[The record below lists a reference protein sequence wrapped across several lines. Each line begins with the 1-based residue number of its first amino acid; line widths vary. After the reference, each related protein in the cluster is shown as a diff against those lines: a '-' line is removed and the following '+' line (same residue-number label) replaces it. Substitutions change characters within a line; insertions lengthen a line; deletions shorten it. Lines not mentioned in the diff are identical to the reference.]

1 MENMKRAISAFM
13 ALVLVLGMLPGVP
26 MFAGAE
32 EVEPQPETVAV
43 ETTEAVTEAAET
55 EAPETTAA
63 PVETEQ
69 ETTAAAE
76 TVPEETVPETTAA
89 QETAPEESIPEETV
103 PAETAAEETVPE
115 ETVPAETVEELN
127 ASAEAVDGEIVTEK
141 LVTEITVS
149 ASTTRTYVGDRVQLS
164 AKVTPADAE
173 YPEVEFYVVDG
184 DAAYNAEVL
193 AEKGILIAEE
203 AGTLTVAAKA
213 KDAGAHD
220 STEQEEP
227 STVTV
232 TFVDYAMKINRQ
244 DIAKKNWY
252 DADEDGEAET
262 VRVMIGETL
271 KLSVHFWVGDQVDL
285 PLGTPNVKW
294 YLAEGDEKYAT
305 LTPSADGKEVT
316 VTAKSV
322 TETKYITLY
331 AEEAA
336 AGKDSITIAVYP
348 IPYKVGI
355 YEGADVSSEAEVT
368 GDTIAVK
375 LLASSFQDPEFAY
388 YELELTAQ
396 VWPKE
401 AVEPM
406 VWTCSDGM
414 IEVKHPIIE
423 GTEDEE
429 DTTKATVRVY
439 PHEGTSTIT
448 IASKNYP
455 TIKSKVTIERK
466 WRLEQADI
474 RFSAETL
481 RLGASTEGLL
491 SGKSAQLVV
500 LDCRDENALET
511 LDSTVVKWDLS
522 EEDKAFATLSAEGKL
537 TARKD
542 IVAGKEITVRCSVIG
557 NEEEAF
563 LELPVTI
570 RPLATEV
577 RLYAGD
583 LAEDNSPRIAEDE
596 VINGKTLSV
605 DTADGCKPFSLQA
618 VVMPSDEYG
627 ASQNVKW
634 SSSDKTI
641 AAIDPDTDEIVWK
654 GKNGTV
660 TITATATDGSGKKA
674 SAKLKFGVQ
683 VRGIEIIKDSED
695 FFLRSGQSWTF
706 DVEFTPKNPTNKG
719 LTWSLVGENDT
730 KYASVSSAGKVTAKT
745 VYEEHTVTLRA
756 TAKDGSGVFGETEIT
771 IKPKKDGILTLKKVD
786 GGSAEYVTKTTQTI
800 AVGDSIDLEAYILGD
815 ESTEFVKWKLSNSK
829 YAEISDEYGG
839 STTVTMV
846 KAGTVTLTAVSQN
859 DTSKKATV
867 TLKGVRMTDTI
878 EWTHTHEL
886 TELACGKS
894 LTLKA
899 KAYDADGK
907 TPTISK
913 LAWSIAPGGEKY
925 AKVSSGGKV
934 TAIAGSLSPYDAP
947 VDITVV
953 VAATDGSG
961 IYEEYGITIY
971 PIAQSVL
978 ISLTDDEYS
987 DLNVT
992 GRTHTYVMETPNSD
1006 TIQMSAQVWS

>member
-32 EVEPQPETVAV
+32 EVETQPETVAV
-43 ETTEAVTEAAET
+43 ETTEAVTEATET

-63 PVETEQ
+63 PVETVP

-76 TVPEETVPETTAA
+76 ILPEETVPETTAA
-89 QETAPEESIPEETV
+89 QEPAPEESIPVETVPEETV

-115 ETVPAETVEELN
+115 ETIPAETVEELN

-184 DAAYNAEVL
+184 DAAYNADVL

-203 AGTLTVAAKA
+203 AGTLTVAARA

-244 DIAKKNWY
+244 DIAKDNWY
-252 DADEDGEAET
+252 DADDDGEAET

-305 LTPSADGKEVT
+305 LTPSSDGKEVT

-331 AEEAA
+331 AEETA

-355 YEGADVSSEAEVT
+355 YAGSDVSSETEVT
-368 GDTIAVK
+368 GETIAVK

-414 IEVKHPIIE
+414 IEVKHPIKE

-429 DTTKATVRVY
+429 DTTRAIVRVY
-439 PHEGTSTIT
+439 PQEGTSTIT

-455 TIKSKVTIERK
+455 TIKSKVSIERK

-481 RLGASTEGLL
+481 RLSASADGLL
-491 SGKSAQLVV
+491 AGKSAQLVV
-500 LDCRDENALET
+500 LDCRDESALET
-511 LDSTVVKWDLS
+511 LDSSVVKWELS
-522 EEDKAFATLSAEGKL
+522 EEDKAFATISAEGKL

-542 IVAGKEITVRCSVIG
+542 IVAGKEIVVRCSVIG
-557 NEEEAF
+557 NEEEAY
-563 LELPVTI
+563 LELPVII

-583 LAEDNSPRIAEDE
+583 LGEDNSPRIADDE
-596 VINGKTLSV
+596 VINGKTLPV
-605 DTADGCKPFSLQA
+605 DTADGCAPFSLKA
-618 VVMPSDEYG
+618 VVMPGDEYG
-627 ASQNVKW
+627 ASQEVKW
-634 SSSDKTI
+634 SSSNKAI

-660 TITATATDGSGKKA
+660 TITATAADGSGKKA
-674 SAKLKFGVQ
+674 SVKLKFGVQ

-706 DVEFTPKNPTNKG
+706 DVEFTPQGSHRQGPD
-719 LTWSLVGENDT
+719 LV
-730 KYASVSSAGKVTAKT
+730 
-745 VYEEHTVTLRA
+745 
-756 TAKDGSGVFGETEIT
+756 
-771 IKPKKDGILTLKKVD
+771 
-786 GGSAEYVTKTTQTI
+786 
-800 AVGDSIDLEAYILGD
+800 
-815 ESTEFVKWKLSNSK
+815 
-829 YAEISDEYGG
+829 
-839 STTVTMV
+839 
-846 KAGTVTLTAVSQN
+846 
-859 DTSKKATV
+859 
-867 TLKGVRMTDTI
+867 
-878 EWTHTHEL
+878 
-886 TELACGKS
+886 
-894 LTLKA
+894 
-899 KAYDADGK
+899 
-907 TPTISK
+907 
-913 LAWSIAPGGEKY
+913 PGG
-925 AKVSSGGKV
+925 
-934 TAIAGSLSPYDAP
+934 
-947 VDITVV
+947 
-953 VAATDGSG
+953 
-961 IYEEYGITIY
+961 
-971 PIAQSVL
+971 
-978 ISLTDDEYS
+978 
-987 DLNVT
+987 
-992 GRTHTYVMETPNSD
+992 
-1006 TIQMSAQVWS
+1006 